1 MRIEGGLFQES
12 DVLMNE
18 RGASLGI
25 DREVGRGRLM
35 MSGVLLRFAC
45 GRIRRS
51 WRPKVVRR
59 EVKRLRPRPVLPM
72 AMNGLPNM
80 IENAQAWKLSVTM
93 YSASMN
99 PRSHASTGGWMRCR
113 GGRLRSST
121 GAVTLNGVRCLRDVI
136 SDIILSLK
144 GVGSRM

>member
-51 WRPKVVRR
+51 
-59 EVKRLRPRPVLPM
+59 
-72 AMNGLPNM
+72 
-80 IENAQAWKLSVTM
+80 
-93 YSASMN
+93 
-99 PRSHASTGGWMRCR
+99 
-113 GGRLRSST
+113 
-121 GAVTLNGVRCLRDVI
+121 
-136 SDIILSLK
+136 
-144 GVGSRM
+144 